1 MDFYSGNQ
9 RINIARIF
17 SSSASLFIC
26 YSILAMLIRV
36 DGWTCHYSNKTMN
49 WMKAR
54 EWCKEHYTE
63 IVAIENRE
71 ENVKLN
77 DYLPRQDNNYWIGI
91 RKITGVWTW
100 VRNNK
105 SLEQGTANWATDEPN
120 NTNGNEDC
128 VEFYVKY
135 KENGKWNDENCLQE
149 KTALC
154 YKAYCCPGSCSG
166 NGKCVEILN
175 NHTCECHQGFYG
187 VHCENVQCR
196 ELVSPARGS
205 MSCTHP
211 LGNFRR
217 TAECEFHCEEGYRLT
232 TSSKLRCELGGQW
245 TDSQPQCEAID
256 CEELNHPSHGFINCF
271 HPFGNYSYRS
281 ECQFSCEDGYQLVG
295 SRTIQCTASREWS
308 AAPPHC
314 KGHSTSEGP
323 GQTADANG
331 KYRHKEG
338 EVPSVQ
344 RWQNEV
350 AGGLIIPLIV
360 RHQRNKV
367 KKYRL
372 DGGMTGDNPPQVYRN
387 ST

>member
-1 MDFYSGNQ
+1 MAQ
-9 RINIARIF
+9 F
-17 SSSASLFIC
+17 SAESWS
-26 YSILAMLIRV
+26 
-36 DGWTCHYSNKTMN
+36 
-49 WMKAR
+49 
-54 EWCKEHYTE
+54 
-63 IVAIENRE
+63 
-71 ENVKLN
+71 
-77 DYLPRQDNNYWIGI
+77 P
-91 RKITGVWTW
+91 
-100 VRNNK
+100 
-105 SLEQGTANWATDEPN
+105 
-120 NTNGNEDC
+120 
-128 VEFYVKY
+128 
-135 KENGKWNDENCLQE
+135 
-149 KTALC
+149 
-154 YKAYCCPGSCSG
+154 
-166 NGKCVEILN
+166 
-175 NHTCECHQGFYG
+175 
-187 VHCENVQCR
+187 
-196 ELVSPARGS
+196 PARGS

-314 KGHSTSEGP
+314 KAHLDP
-323 GQTADANG
+323 VIVVLVA
-331 KYRHKEG
+331 
-338 EVPSVQ
+338 VL
-344 RWQNEV
+344 V

>member
-77 DYLPRQDNNYWIGI
+77 DYLPRQGNNYWIGI

-154 YKAYCCPGSCSG
+154 YKAYCRPGSCSG

-187 VHCENVQCR
+187 VHCEN
-196 ELVSPARGS
+196 
-205 MSCTHP
+205 
-211 LGNFRR
+211 
-217 TAECEFHCEEGYRLT
+217 
-232 TSSKLRCELGGQW
+232 
-245 TDSQPQCEAID
+245 AID

-314 KGHSTSEGP
+314 KAVDCEELNHPSHGFINCFHPFGNYSYRSECQFSCEDGYQLV
-323 GQTADANG
+323 GSRTIQCTASREWSAAPPHCKAHLDPVIVVLVA
-331 KYRHKEG
+331 
-338 EVPSVQ
+338 VL
-344 RWQNEV
+344 V
-350 AGGLIIPLIV
+350 AGGLSIPLIV

-372 DGGMTGDNPPQVYRN
+372 DGGMSGDNPPQVYRN